1 MDIKYTL
8 FGREFVFPSDI
19 VAADISIIL
28 MAVAALFLL
37 TRYKKWKW
45 AWEWA
50 TSTHHHKVGILYLAA
65 GGAFFLRGGL
75 DALIIRLQLAL
86 PENQFWVFQGEKYNQ
101 MMTTHGTT
109 MIFFVAMPLLIGL
122 MNVAVPLQI
131 GARDLAFPHLNLLSF
146 WLFLVG
152 GALVNISF
160 VLGGSPSAGWTGYA
174 PLSLDVYTPGPG
186 LDYYA
191 IGIQIAG
198 AGTIMSAINF
208 LVTIIRK
215 RAPGLTFM
223 RMPLFTWSSFV
234 TSILIL
240 FAFPALTVALL
251 LLTMDRVYGTAFL
264 TGTEGNPIIWQHLFW
279 IFGHPEVYILIL
291 PAFGIFSDVIT
302 TFSRRNLFAY
312 PAMVFA
318 LVLIGFLG
326 FMVWIHHMFTV
337 GLGPI
342 SNAIFALSTMSIAV
356 PTGIKVFN
364 WLFTL
369 RGGVI
374 RFKTAMLFSLAFI
387 PTFLIGGATGVM
399 LSSAPAD
406 YQYHDSYFVVGH
418 FHYVIV
424 GGTVLGIFAGVY
436 YWWPKMFGFLL
447 NEVLGKWHFWL
458 FTIGFH
464 VTFFPMHLMGLNGM
478 PRRVFTYLKSDG
490 LGTLNLIS
498 TIGAFLMALAVMIFL
513 WNIFWSYR
521 NEKRD
526 LTGDPWEGRTL
537 EWSIPSPPPLG
548 NFIHRPLVTTI
559 DQLWYEKQEGD
570 GTIRTAEE
578 EDVIYVS
585 NHTAQPMILA
595 GALFVSSFGFIF
607 GFPPLQW
614 FGFISVIGM
623 LMLRSFT
630 AGRTWTPYTPDEL
643 RAERRKGSQ

>member
-1 MDIKYTL
+1 M
-8 FGREFVFPSDI
+8 FGRDFVFPSDI
-19 VAADISIIL
+19 IAADLSILLMGIL
-28 MAVAALFLL
+28 AVFFL
-37 TRYKKWKW
+37 TRYKKWTY
-45 AWEWA
+45 AWDWM
-50 TSTHHHKVGILYLAA
+50 TSTHHTKVGIMYLAA
-65 GGAFFLRGGL
+65 GAAFFLRAGL

-131 GARDLAFPHLNLLSF
+131 GSRDLAFPYMNLLSF
-146 WLFLVG
+146 WLFLAG
-152 GALVNISF
+152 GALVNVSF
-160 VLGGSPSAGWTGYA
+160 VLGGSPSTGWTAYS
-174 PLSLDVYTPGPG
+174 PLSLDAFSPGPG
-186 LDYYA
+186 LDYYTL
-191 IGIQIAG
+191 GIQIAG
-198 AGTIMSAINF
+198 VGTMLSAINF

-215 RAPGLTFM
+215 RAKGMTFM

-251 LLTMDRVYGTAFL
+251 LLMMDRVYGTAFL
-264 TGTEGNPIIWQHLFW
+264 SGTDGNPLIWQHLFW

-302 TFSRRNLFAY
+302 TFSRKNLFAY
-312 PAMVFA
+312 GAMVFA

-342 SNAIFALSTMSIAV
+342 SNAIFALATMSIAV
-356 PTGIKVFN
+356 PTGIKIFN

-424 GGTVLGIFAGVY
+424 GGTILGVFAGVY

-478 PRRVFTYLKSDG
+478 PRRVFTYFERDG
-490 LGTLNLIS
+490 LGSLNLIS
-498 TIGAFLMALAVMIFL
+498 TVGAFIMAAAVMIFL
-513 WNIFWSYR
+513 FNIYWSMR
-521 NEKRD
+521 HGEKD
-526 LTGDPWEGRTL
+526 TTGDPWDGRTL
-537 EWSIPSPPPLG
+537 EWALASPPPEG
-548 NFIHRPLVTTI
+548 NFIDRPVVTTI
-559 DQLWYEKQEGD
+559 DQLWYEKQKGD
-570 GTIRTAEE
+570 GTLRTIR
-578 EDVIYVS
+578 EDGPIYVS
-585 NHTAQPMILA
+585 RNTAQPVFLSGI
-595 GALFVSSFGFIF
+595 LFVSSFGFIF
-607 GFPPLQW
+607 YQPLIQW
-614 FGFISVIGM
+614 AGVIGVASM
-623 LMLRSFT
+623 LILRSFKDDSWQ
-630 AGRTWTPYTPDEL
+630 AYTRSEL
-643 RAERRKGSQ
+643 EGKEEKS

>member
-19 VAADISIIL
+19 IAADISIIL
-28 MAVAALFLL
+28 MALTALFLL

-45 AWEWA
+45 AWDWA

-65 GGAFFLRGGL
+65 GGTFFLRGGL

-160 VLGGSPSAGWTGYA
+160 VLGGSPSAGWTGFA

-251 LLTMDRVYGTAFL
+251 LMTMDRVYGTAFL

-356 PTGIKVFN
+356 PTGIKIFN

-399 LSSAPAD
+399 LSAAPAD

-521 NEKRD
+521 NEQRD

-548 NFIHRPLVTTI
+548 NFIKRPLVTTI

-578 EDVIYVS
+578 EDDIYVS
-585 NHTAQPMILA
+585 NPTAQPLMLA

-614 FGFISVIGM
+614 FGFASVIGM
-623 LMLRSFT
+623 LALRSFT

>member
-1 MDIKYTL
+1 M
-8 FGREFVFPSDI
+8 
-19 VAADISIIL
+19 
-28 MAVAALFLL
+28 
-37 TRYKKWKW
+37 TRYKKWTY
-45 AWEWA
+45 AWDWM
-50 TSTHHHKVGILYLAA
+50 TSTHHTKVGIMYLAA
-65 GGAFFLRGGL
+65 GGAFFLRAGL

-131 GARDLAFPHLNLLSF
+131 GARDLAFPYMNLLSF
-146 WLFLVG
+146 WLFLTG
-152 GALVNISF
+152 GALVNVSF
-160 VLGGSPSAGWTGYA
+160 VLGGSPSTGWTAYS
-174 PLSLDVYTPGPG
+174 PLSLDAFSPGPG
-186 LDYYA
+186 LDYYTL
-191 IGIQIAG
+191 GIQIAG
-198 AGTIMSAINF
+198 VGTMLSAINF

-215 RAPGLTFM
+215 RAKGMTFM

-251 LLTMDRVYGTAFL
+251 LLMMDRVYGTAFL
-264 TGTEGNPIIWQHLFW
+264 SGTDGNPLIWQHLFW

-302 TFSRRNLFAY
+302 TFSRKNLFAY
-312 PAMVFA
+312 GAMVFA

-342 SNAIFALSTMSIAV
+342 SNAIFALATMSIAV
-356 PTGIKVFN
+356 PTGIKIFN

-424 GGTVLGIFAGVY
+424 GGTILGIFAGVY

-478 PRRVFTYLKSDG
+478 PRRVFTYFERDG
-490 LGTLNLIS
+490 LGSLNLIS
-498 TIGAFLMALAVMIFL
+498 TIGAFIMAAAVMIFL
-513 WNIFWSYR
+513 FNIYWSMR
-521 NEKRD
+521 HGEKD
-526 LTGDPWEGRTL
+526 TTGDPWDGRTL
-537 EWSIPSPPPLG
+537 EWALPSPLPEG
-548 NFIHRPLVTTI
+548 NFIDRPVVTTI
-559 DQLWYEKQEGD
+559 DQLWYEKQKGD
-570 GTIRTAEE
+570 GTLRTIR
-578 EDVIYVS
+578 EDGPIYVS
-585 NHTAQPMILA
+585 RNTAQPVFLSGI
-595 GALFVSSFGFIF
+595 LFVSSFGFIF
-607 GFPPLQW
+607 YQPLIQW
-614 FGFISVIGM
+614 AGVIGVASM
-623 LMLRSFT
+623 LILRSFKDDSWQ
-630 AGRTWTPYTPDEL
+630 AYTRSEL
-643 RAERRKGSQ
+643 EGKEEES

>member
-1 MDIKYTL
+1 MGIL
-8 FGREFVFPSDI
+8 AVF
-19 VAADISIIL
+19 
-28 MAVAALFLL
+28 FL
-37 TRYKKWKW
+37 TRYKKWTY
-45 AWEWA
+45 AWDWM
-50 TSTHHHKVGILYLAA
+50 TSTHHTKVGIMYLAA
-65 GGAFFLRGGL
+65 GGAFFLRAGL

-131 GARDLAFPHLNLLSF
+131 GARDLAFPYMNLLSF
-146 WLFLVG
+146 WLFLTG
-152 GALVNISF
+152 GALVNVSF
-160 VLGGSPSAGWTGYA
+160 VLGGSPSTGWTGYS
-174 PLSLDVYTPGPG
+174 PLSLDAFSPGPG
-186 LDYYA
+186 LDYYTL
-191 IGIQIAG
+191 GIQIAG
-198 AGTIMSAINF
+198 VGTMLSAINF

-215 RAPGLTFM
+215 RAKGMTFM

-251 LLTMDRVYGTAFL
+251 LLMMDRVYGTAFL
-264 TGTEGNPIIWQHLFW
+264 SGTDGNPLIWQHLFW

-302 TFSRRNLFAY
+302 TFSRKNLFAY
-312 PAMVFA
+312 GAMVFA

-342 SNAIFALSTMSIAV
+342 SNAIFALATMSIAV
-356 PTGIKVFN
+356 PTGIKIFN

-424 GGTVLGIFAGVY
+424 GGTILGIFAGVY

-478 PRRVFTYLKSDG
+478 PRRVFTYFERDG
-490 LGTLNLIS
+490 LGSLNLIS
-498 TIGAFLMALAVMIFL
+498 TIGAFIMAAAVMIFL
-513 WNIFWSYR
+513 FNIYWSMR
-521 NEKRD
+521 HGEKD
-526 LTGDPWEGRTL
+526 TTGDPWDGRTL
-537 EWSIPSPPPLG
+537 EWALPSPPPEG
-548 NFIHRPLVTTI
+548 NFIDRPVVTTI
-559 DQLWYEKQEGD
+559 DQLWYEKQKGD
-570 GTIRTAEE
+570 GTLRTIR
-578 EDVIYVS
+578 EDGPIYVS
-585 NHTAQPMILA
+585 RNTAQPVFLSGI
-595 GALFVSSFGFIF
+595 LFVSSFGFIF
-607 GFPPLQW
+607 YQPLIQW
-614 FGFISVIGM
+614 AGVIGVASM
-623 LMLRSFT
+623 LILRSFKDDSWQ
-630 AGRTWTPYTPDEL
+630 AYTRSEL
-643 RAERRKGSQ
+643 EGKEEES

>member
-160 VLGGSPSAGWTGYA
+160 VLGGSPSAGWTGFA

-191 IGIQIAG
+191 LGIQIAG

-251 LLTMDRVYGTAFL
+251 LLTMDRVYGTALL

-447 NEVLGKWHFWL
+447 NEALGKWHFWL

-548 NFIHRPLVTTI
+548 NFIKRPLVTTI

-570 GTIRTAEE
+570 GTIRTAED
-578 EDVIYVS
+578 EDVIFVS
-585 NHTAQPMILA
+585 NHTAQPMMLA

-623 LMLRSFT
+623 LTLRSFT

-643 RAERRKGSQ
+643 RAERRNRSQ

>member
-1 MDIKYTL
+1 MDIKYTI

-19 VAADISIIL
+19 IAADLSILLMGIL
-28 MAVAALFLL
+28 AVFFL
-37 TRYKKWKW
+37 TRYRKWKY
-45 AWEWA
+45 AWDWM
-50 TSTHHHKVGILYLAA
+50 TSTHHTKVGIMYLAA
-65 GGAFFLRGGL
+65 GGAFFLRAGL

-131 GARDLAFPHLNLLSF
+131 GARDLAFPYVNLLSF
-146 WLFLVG
+146 WLFLTG
-152 GALVNISF
+152 GALVNVSF
-160 VLGGSPSAGWTGYA
+160 VLGGSPSTGWTAYS
-174 PLSLDVYTPGPG
+174 PLSLDTFSPGPG
-186 LDYYA
+186 LDYYTL
-191 IGIQIAG
+191 GIQIAG
-198 AGTIMSAINF
+198 IGTMLTAINF

-215 RAPGLTFM
+215 RAKGMTFM
-223 RMPLFTWSSFV
+223 RMPPFTWSSFV

-240 FAFPALTVALL
+240 FAFPALTIALL
-251 LLTMDRVYGTAFL
+251 LLMMDRVYGTAFL
-264 TGTEGNPIIWQHLFW
+264 SGTDGNPLIWQHLFW

-302 TFSRRNLFAY
+302 TFSRKNLFAY
-312 PAMVFA
+312 GAMVFA

-342 SNAIFALSTMSIAV
+342 SNAIFALATMSIAV
-356 PTGIKVFN
+356 PTGIKIFN
-364 WLFTL
+364 WLFTI
-369 RGGVI
+369 RGGVV

-399 LSSAPAD
+399 LSAAPAD

-424 GGTVLGIFAGVY
+424 GGTILGIFAGVY

-478 PRRVFTYLKSDG
+478 PRRVYTYFESDG
-490 LGTLNLIS
+490 LGSLNLIS
-498 TIGAFLMALAVMIFL
+498 TIGAFIMAAAVMIFL
-513 WNIFWSYR
+513 FNIYWSLR
-521 NEKRD
+521 HGEKD
-526 LTGDPWEGRTL
+526 TTGDPWDGRTL
-537 EWSIPSPPPLG
+537 EWALPSPPPDG
-548 NFIHRPLVTTI
+548 NFIDRPVVTTI
-559 DQLWYEKQEGD
+559 DQLWNEKRNGNGRLRTVKED
-570 GTIRTAEE
+570 GQ
-578 EDVIYVS
+578 IYLS
-585 NHTAQPMILA
+585 KPTAQPVFLSAIL
-595 GALFVSSFGFIF
+595 FCSSFGFIF
-607 GFPPLQW
+607 YQPLIQW
-614 FGFISVIGM
+614 AGVVGVVCM
-623 LMLRSFT
+623 LILRSFKDDSWK
-630 AGRTWTPYTPDEL
+630 AYTRSEL
-643 RAERRKGSQ
+643 RDEKEEKS

>member
-1 MDIKYTL
+1 MDIKYTI

-19 VAADISIIL
+19 IAADLSILLMGIL
-28 MAVAALFLL
+28 AVFFL
-37 TRYKKWKW
+37 TRYKKWTY
-45 AWEWA
+45 AWDWM
-50 TSTHHHKVGILYLAA
+50 TSTHHTKVGIMYLAA
-65 GGAFFLRGGL
+65 GGAFFLRAGL

-131 GARDLAFPHLNLLSF
+131 GARDLAFPYMNLLSF
-146 WLFLVG
+146 WLFLTG
-152 GALVNISF
+152 GALVNVSF
-160 VLGGSPSAGWTGYA
+160 VLGGSPSTGWTAYS
-174 PLSLDVYTPGPG
+174 PLSLDAFSPGPG
-186 LDYYA
+186 LDYYTL
-191 IGIQIAG
+191 GIQIAG
-198 AGTIMSAINF
+198 VGTMLSAINF

-215 RAPGLTFM
+215 RAKGMTFM

-251 LLTMDRVYGTAFL
+251 LLMMDRVYGTAFL
-264 TGTEGNPIIWQHLFW
+264 SGTDGNPLIWQHLFW

-302 TFSRRNLFAY
+302 TFSRKNLFAY
-312 PAMVFA
+312 GAMVFA

-342 SNAIFALSTMSIAV
+342 SNAIFALATMSIAV
-356 PTGIKVFN
+356 PTGIKIFN

-424 GGTVLGIFAGVY
+424 GGTILGIFAGVY

-478 PRRVFTYLKSDG
+478 PRRVFTYFERDG
-490 LGTLNLIS
+490 LGSLNLIS
-498 TIGAFLMALAVMIFL
+498 TIGAFIMAAAVMIFL
-513 WNIFWSYR
+513 FNIYWSIR
-521 NEKRD
+521 HGEKD
-526 LTGDPWEGRTL
+526 TTGDPWDGRTL
-537 EWSIPSPPPLG
+537 EWALPSPPPEG
-548 NFIHRPLVTTI
+548 NFIDRPVVTTI
-559 DQLWYEKQEGD
+559 DQLWYEKQKGD
-570 GTIRTAEE
+570 GTLRTIR
-578 EDVIYVS
+578 EDGPIYVS
-585 NHTAQPMILA
+585 RNTAQPVFLSGI
-595 GALFVSSFGFIF
+595 LFVSSFGFIF
-607 GFPPLQW
+607 YQPLIQW
-614 FGFISVIGM
+614 AGVIGVASM
-623 LMLRSFT
+623 LILRSFKDDSWQ
-630 AGRTWTPYTPDEL
+630 AYTRSEL
-643 RAERRKGSQ
+643 EGKEEES

>member
-1 MDIKYTL
+1 MDIKYTI

-19 VAADISIIL
+19 IAADLSILLMGIL
-28 MAVAALFLL
+28 AVFFL
-37 TRYKKWKW
+37 TRYKKWTY
-45 AWEWA
+45 AWDWM
-50 TSTHHHKVGILYLAA
+50 TSTHHTKVGIMYLAA
-65 GGAFFLRGGL
+65 GGAFFLRAGL

-131 GARDLAFPHLNLLSF
+131 GARDLAFPYMNLLSF
-146 WLFLVG
+146 WLFLTG
-152 GALVNISF
+152 GALVNVSF
-160 VLGGSPSAGWTGYA
+160 VLGGSPSTGWTAYS
-174 PLSLDVYTPGPG
+174 PLSLDAFSPGPG
-186 LDYYA
+186 LDYYTL
-191 IGIQIAG
+191 GIQIAG
-198 AGTIMSAINF
+198 VGTMLSAINF

-215 RAPGLTFM
+215 RAKGMTFM

-251 LLTMDRVYGTAFL
+251 LLMMDRVYGTAFL
-264 TGTEGNPIIWQHLFW
+264 SGTDGNPLIWQHLFW

-302 TFSRRNLFAY
+302 TFSRKNLFAY
-312 PAMVFA
+312 GAMVFA

-342 SNAIFALSTMSIAV
+342 SNAIFALATMSIAV
-356 PTGIKVFN
+356 PTGIKIFN

-399 LSSAPAD
+399 LSAAPAD

-424 GGTVLGIFAGVY
+424 GGTILGIFAGVY

-478 PRRVFTYLKSDG
+478 PRRVFTYFERDG
-490 LGTLNLIS
+490 LGSLNLIS
-498 TIGAFLMALAVMIFL
+498 TIGAFIMAAAVMIFL
-513 WNIFWSYR
+513 FNIYWSMR
-521 NEKRD
+521 HGEKD
-526 LTGDPWEGRTL
+526 TTGDPWDGRTL
-537 EWSIPSPPPLG
+537 EWALPSPPPEG
-548 NFIHRPLVTTI
+548 NFIDRAVVTTI
-559 DQLWYEKQEGD
+559 DQLWYEKQKGD
-570 GTIRTAEE
+570 GTLRTIR
-578 EDVIYVS
+578 EDGLIYVS
-585 NHTAQPMILA
+585 RNTAQPVFLSGI
-595 GALFVSSFGFIF
+595 LFVSSFGFIF
-607 GFPPLQW
+607 YQPLIQW
-614 FGFISVIGM
+614 AGVIGVASM
-623 LMLRSFT
+623 LILRSFKDDSWQ
-630 AGRTWTPYTPDEL
+630 AYTRSEL
-643 RAERRKGSQ
+643 EGKEEES

>member
-1 MDIKYTL
+1 MDIKYTI

-19 VAADISIIL
+19 IAADLSILLMGIL
-28 MAVAALFLL
+28 AVFFL
-37 TRYKKWKW
+37 TRYKKWTY
-45 AWEWA
+45 AWDWM
-50 TSTHHHKVGILYLAA
+50 TSTHHTKVGIMYLAA
-65 GGAFFLRGGL
+65 GGAFFLRAGL

-131 GARDLAFPHLNLLSF
+131 GARDLAFPYMNLLSF
-146 WLFLVG
+146 WLFLTG
-152 GALVNISF
+152 GALVNVSF
-160 VLGGSPSAGWTGYA
+160 VLGGSPSTGWTAYS
-174 PLSLDVYTPGPG
+174 PLSLDAFSPGPG
-186 LDYYA
+186 LDYYTL
-191 IGIQIAG
+191 GIQIAG
-198 AGTIMSAINF
+198 VGTMLSAINF

-215 RAPGLTFM
+215 RAKGMTFM

-251 LLTMDRVYGTAFL
+251 LLMMDRVYGTAFL
-264 TGTEGNPIIWQHLFW
+264 SGTDGNPLIWQHLFW

-302 TFSRRNLFAY
+302 TFSRKNLFAY
-312 PAMVFA
+312 GAMVFA

-342 SNAIFALSTMSIAV
+342 SNAIFALATMSIAV
-356 PTGIKVFN
+356 PTGIKIFN

-424 GGTVLGIFAGVY
+424 GGTILGIFAGVY

-478 PRRVFTYLKSDG
+478 PRRVFTYFERDG
-490 LGTLNLIS
+490 LGSLNLIS
-498 TIGAFLMALAVMIFL
+498 TIGAFIMAAAVMIFL
-513 WNIFWSYR
+513 FNIYWSMR
-521 NEKRD
+521 HGEKD
-526 LTGDPWEGRTL
+526 TTGDPWDGRTL
-537 EWSIPSPPPLG
+537 EWALPSPPPEG
-548 NFIHRPLVTTI
+548 NFIDRPVVTTI
-559 DQLWYEKQEGD
+559 DQLWYEKQKGD
-570 GTIRTAEE
+570 GTLRTIR
-578 EDVIYVS
+578 EDGPIYVS
-585 NHTAQPMILA
+585 RNTSQPVFLSGI
-595 GALFVSSFGFIF
+595 LFVSSFGFIF
-607 GFPPLQW
+607 YQPLIQW
-614 FGFISVIGM
+614 AGVIGVASM
-623 LMLRSFT
+623 LILRSFKDDSWQ
-630 AGRTWTPYTPDEL
+630 AYTRSEL
-643 RAERRKGSQ
+643 EGKEEES

>member
-1 MDIKYTL
+1 MDIKYTI

-19 VAADISIIL
+19 IAADLSILLMGIL
-28 MAVAALFLL
+28 AVFFL
-37 TRYKKWKW
+37 TRYKKWTTVW
-45 AWEWA
+45 DWM
-50 TSTHHHKVGILYLAA
+50 TSTHHTKVGIMYLAA
-65 GGAFFLRGGL
+65 GGAFFLRAGL
-75 DALIIRLQLAL
+75 DALIIRIQLAL

-131 GARDLAFPHLNLLSF
+131 GARDLAFPYMNLLSF
-146 WLFLVG
+146 WLFLTG
-152 GALVNISF
+152 GALVNVSF
-160 VLGGSPSAGWTGYA
+160 VLGGSPSTGWTAYS
-174 PLSLDVYTPGPG
+174 PLSLDAFSPGPG
-186 LDYYA
+186 LDYYTL
-191 IGIQIAG
+191 GIQIAG
-198 AGTIMSAINF
+198 VGTMLSAINF

-215 RAPGLTFM
+215 RAKGMTFM

-251 LLTMDRVYGTAFL
+251 LLMMDRVYGTAFL
-264 TGTEGNPIIWQHLFW
+264 SGTEGNPLIWQHLFW

-312 PAMVFA
+312 GAMVFA

-342 SNAIFALSTMSIAV
+342 SNAVFALATMSIAV
-356 PTGIKVFN
+356 PTGIKIFN

-478 PRRVFTYLKSDG
+478 PRRVFTYFERDG
-490 LGTLNLIS
+490 LGSLNLIS
-498 TIGAFLMALAVMIFL
+498 TAGAFLMAAAVMIFL
-513 WNIFWSYR
+513 FNIYWSMKHG
-521 NEKRD
+521 EKD
-526 LTGDPWEGRTL
+526 TTGDPWDGRTL
-537 EWSIPSPPPLG
+537 EWALPSPPPEG
-548 NFIHRPLVTTI
+548 NFIDRPVITTI
-559 DQLWYEKQEGD
+559 DQLWYEKRKGD
-570 GTIRTAEE
+570 GTLRTIRN
-578 EDVIYVS
+578 DGPFYLS
-585 NHTAQPMILA
+585 RNTAQPLFLSAI
-595 GALFVSSFGFIF
+595 LFVSSFGFIF
-607 GFPPLQW
+607 YQPVIQW
-614 FGFISVIGM
+614 AGVIGVAGM
-623 LMLRSFT
+623 LILRSFKDT
-630 AGRTWTPYTPDEL
+630 SWQACTRGGLE
-643 RAERRKGSQ
+643 EKEEES

>member
-1 MDIKYTL
+1 MDIKYTI

-19 VAADISIIL
+19 IAADLSILL
-28 MAVAALFLL
+28 MGIMAIFFL
-37 TRYKKWKW
+37 TRYRKWQY
-45 AWEWA
+45 AWDWM
-50 TSTHHHKVGILYLAA
+50 TSTHHTKVGIMYLAA
-65 GGAFFLRGGL
+65 GGAFFLRAGL

-131 GARDLAFPHLNLLSF
+131 GARDLSFPYMNLLSF
-146 WLFLVG
+146 WLFLTG
-152 GALVNISF
+152 GALVNVSF
-160 VLGGSPSAGWTGYA
+160 VLGGSPSTGWTAYS
-174 PLSLDVYTPGPG
+174 PLSLDTFSPGPG
-186 LDYYA
+186 LDYYTL
-191 IGIQIAG
+191 GIQIAG
-198 AGTIMSAINF
+198 IGTMLTAINF

-215 RAPGLTFM
+215 RAKGMTFM

-251 LLTMDRVYGTAFL
+251 LLMMDRVYGTAFL
-264 TGTEGNPIIWQHLFW
+264 SGTDGNPLIWQHLFW

-302 TFSRRNLFAY
+302 TFSRKNLFGYA
-312 PAMVFA
+312 AMVFA
-318 LVLIGFLG
+318 IVLIGFLG

-342 SNAIFALSTMSIAV
+342 SNAIFALATMSIAV
-356 PTGIKVFN
+356 PTGIKIFN
-364 WLFTL
+364 WLFTI

-424 GGTVLGIFAGVY
+424 GGTILGIFAGVY

-464 VTFFPMHLMGLNGM
+464 LTFFPMHLMGLNGM
-478 PRRVFTYLKSDG
+478 PRRVFTYFESDG
-490 LGTLNLIS
+490 LGSLNLIS
-498 TIGAFLMALAVMIFL
+498 TVGAFIMAAAVMVFL
-513 WNIFWSYR
+513 FNIYWSIR
-521 NEKRD
+521 HGEKD
-526 LTGDPWEGRTL
+526 STGDPWDGRTI
-537 EWSIPSPPPLG
+537 EWALSSPPPPG
-548 NFIHRPLVTTI
+548 NFIDRPVITTI
-559 DQLWYEKQEGD
+559 DQLWYEKRNGNGYLRTIKED
-570 GTIRTAEE
+570 GP
-578 EDVIYVS
+578 IYLS
-585 NHTAQPMILA
+585 KHTAQPIFLSA
-595 GALFVSSFGFIF
+595 IFFCSSFGFIF
-607 GFPPLQW
+607 YQPLLQW
-614 FGFISVIGM
+614 AGVIGVM
-623 LMLRSFT
+623 CILVLRSFKDDSWQ
-630 AGRTWTPYTPDEL
+630 AYTRSEL
-643 RAERRKGSQ
+643 RDEKEEKS

>member
-1 MDIKYTL
+1 MDIKYTI

-19 VAADISIIL
+19 IAADLSILLMGIL
-28 MAVAALFLL
+28 AVFFL
-37 TRYKKWKW
+37 TRYKKWTY
-45 AWEWA
+45 AWDWM
-50 TSTHHHKVGILYLAA
+50 TSTHHTKVGIMYLAA
-65 GGAFFLRGGL
+65 GGAFFLRAGL

-131 GARDLAFPHLNLLSF
+131 GAKDLAFPYMNLLSF
-146 WLFLVG
+146 WLFLTG
-152 GALVNISF
+152 GALVNVSF
-160 VLGGSPSAGWTGYA
+160 VLGGSPSTGWTAYS
-174 PLSLDVYTPGPG
+174 PLSLDAFSPGPG
-186 LDYYA
+186 LDYYTL
-191 IGIQIAG
+191 GIQIAG
-198 AGTIMSAINF
+198 VGTMLSAINF

-215 RAPGLTFM
+215 RAKGMTFM

-251 LLTMDRVYGTAFL
+251 LLMMDRVYGTAFL
-264 TGTEGNPIIWQHLFW
+264 SGTDGNPLIWQHLFW

-312 PAMVFA
+312 GAMVFA

-342 SNAIFALSTMSIAV
+342 SNAIFALATMSIAV
-356 PTGIKVFN
+356 PTGIKIFN

-399 LSSAPAD
+399 LSAAPAD

-424 GGTVLGIFAGVY
+424 GGTILGIFAGVY

-478 PRRVFTYLKSDG
+478 PRRVFTYFERDG
-490 LGTLNLIS
+490 LGSLNLIS
-498 TIGAFLMALAVMIFL
+498 TVGAFIMAAAVMIFL
-513 WNIFWSYR
+513 FNIYWSIR
-521 NEKRD
+521 HGEKD
-526 LTGDPWEGRTL
+526 TTGDPWDGRTL
-537 EWSIPSPPPLG
+537 EWALPSPPPEG
-548 NFIHRPLVTTI
+548 NFIDRPVVTTI
-559 DQLWYEKQEGD
+559 DQLWYEKQKGD
-570 GTIRTAEE
+570 GTLRTIR
-578 EDVIYVS
+578 EDGPIYLS
-585 NHTAQPMILA
+585 KNTAQPVFLSGILFA
-595 GALFVSSFGFIF
+595 SSFGFIF
-607 GFPPLQW
+607 YQPAIQW
-614 FGFISVIGM
+614 AGVIGVAAM
-623 LMLRSFT
+623 LILRSFKDSSWQAHT
-630 AGRTWTPYTPDEL
+630 RSEIEEKEG
-643 RAERRKGSQ
+643 KS